1 MKRRRIGAVEANV
14 PENKILRQSSMI
26 KHIMIGLLAIVFYLM
41 IFQQK
46 EGFTVG
52 NTPTDVE
59 TSVKTAADTLYG
71 NLNVPTYKSNYLT
84 LTDEVVRWTDYS
96 MMMLLI
102 DKKIGS
108 EDYMANVQKFNDLS
122 TFKQNVLEFNKTVSS
137 FS

>member
-1 MKRRRIGAVEANV
+1 
-14 PENKILRQSSMI
+14 MI

-41 IFQQK
+41 VFQQK

-71 NLNVPTYKSNYLT
+71 NLNIPTYKSNYTNLT
-84 LTDEVVRWTDYS
+84 EEVIRWTDYS
-96 MMMLLI
+96 MMMLLV

-108 EDYMANVQKFNDLS
+108 DEYMTTVQKFNELS
-122 TFKQNVLEFNKTVSS
+122 TFKQNVMDFNKTISS

>member
-1 MKRRRIGAVEANV
+1 
-14 PENKILRQSSMI
+14 
-26 KHIMIGLLAIVFYLM
+26 MIGLLAIVFYLM